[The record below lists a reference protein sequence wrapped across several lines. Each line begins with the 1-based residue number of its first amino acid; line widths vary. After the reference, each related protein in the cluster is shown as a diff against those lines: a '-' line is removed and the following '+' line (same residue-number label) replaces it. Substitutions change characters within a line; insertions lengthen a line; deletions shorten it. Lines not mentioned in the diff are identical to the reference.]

1 MIEINLALSRT
12 DFLLDVDLKIPS
24 TGVTVLFGAS
34 GSGKSTLLR
43 CIAGLEHAK
52 GGLSVNGKIWQ
63 DDTSFLPPHK
73 RQVGYVFQE
82 ASLFPHL
89 TVMQNL
95 QYGLQRQKQADMRF
109 SLDSLIDLL
118 GIAHLLTRK
127 PAKLSGGEKQRIAI
141 ARALAVNPQV
151 LLMDEPMSAL
161 DMARKLEV
169 LPFLEKLRDELA
181 MPVIYVTHASNE
193 LIRLADHMI
202 VLNAGKV
209 IAEGDLN
216 STMAQIDHP
225 SLAAHTPNV
234 VVEANITGID
244 REWHLVKASF
254 NEGAIWLRDQNFA
267 LNQTV
272 RFMVMD
278 KDVSI
283 ARTPQQDSSISNT
296 LPATVHG
303 ILDGEHPA
311 ICIVRLKLGQTYLL
325 SRLTRRS
332 LQKLNIQTGD
342 KVWAQVKLAAIV
354 E

>member
-1 MIEINLALSRT
+1 MIEINLALVRP
-12 DFLLDVDLKIPS
+12 DFLLDVDLTIPS
-24 TGVTVLFGAS
+24 TGVTALFGAS

-43 CIAGLEHAK
+43 CIAGLERAK
-52 GGLSVNGKIWQ
+52 GKLSVNGEVWQ
-63 DDTSFLPPHK
+63 DDSSFLPPHK

-95 QYGLQRQKQADMRF
+95 QYGLQRQKQTDHRF
-109 SLDSLIDLL
+109 SLDAMIDLL
-118 GIAHLLTRK
+118 GIAPLLTRK
-127 PAKLSGGEKQRIAI
+127 PAKLSGGEKQRVAI
-141 ARALAVNPQV
+141 ARALAVNPKV

-193 LIRLADHMI
+193 LIRLADHLV
-202 VLNAGKV
+202 VLSAGKV
-209 IAEGDLN
+209 TAQGNLN
-216 STMAQIDHP
+216 TTMTHIDHP
-225 SLAAHTPNV
+225 SLATQTPNV
-234 VVEANITGID
+234 VVEANITDID
-244 REWHLVKASF
+244 HEWHLVKASF
-254 NEGAIWLRDQNFA
+254 DEGAIWLRDQNFK

-283 ARTPQQDSSISNT
+283 AHSPQQDSSISNT
-296 LPATVHG
+296 LPAIVDS
-303 ILDGEHPA
+303 ILDAEHPA
-311 ICIVRLKLGQTYLL
+311 ICIVRLRLGQTYLL

-332 LQKLNIQTGD
+332 LHKLNIQTGD
-342 KVWAQVKLAAIV
+342 NVWAQVKLAAIV